1 MCAFSIII
9 PVLNEADRIINLVSD
24 LSRLDPDYDK
34 EIIVVDGS
42 PDCDTIRAITDPN
55 IHCITSSCGRAR
67 QMNAGAAEAKGQVLI
82 FLHADTRLPDNALA
96 LIDAALAGN
105 EIAAG
110 AFDLA
115 IDSIRILHRMLGRVA
130 SIRSR
135 LTRIRTVIRRFS
147 Y

>member
-67 QMNAGAAEAKGQVLI
+67 QMNAGAAEAKVK
-82 FLHADTRLPDNALA
+82 FLFFCTPIPACPIMPLLLLMPLWLEMKLQPALSISPSILYEYYTGCSGGLPLSAP
-96 LIDAALAGN
+96 G
-105 EIAAG
+105 
-110 AFDLA
+110 
-115 IDSIRILHRMLGRVA
+115 
-130 SIRSR
+130 
-135 LTRIRTVIRRFS
+135 
-147 Y
+147 